1 MEQDQFDL
9 IARLRAR
16 QRRRIAPAL
25 TSLEQGVCYAQ
36 PIHNKRCFTIGG
48 WGLGVSFA
56 RGLDR

>member
-25 TSLEQGVCYAQ
+25 TSLGQGVCYAQ
-36 PIHNKRCFTIGG
+36 PIHNKHFFTIGS
-48 WGLGVSFA
+48 WGLGASFA